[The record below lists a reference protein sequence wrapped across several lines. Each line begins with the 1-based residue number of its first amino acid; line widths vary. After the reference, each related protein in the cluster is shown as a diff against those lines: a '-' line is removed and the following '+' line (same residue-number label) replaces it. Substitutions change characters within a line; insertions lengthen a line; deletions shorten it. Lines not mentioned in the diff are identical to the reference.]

1 MKSTWD
7 IFMPLIER
15 VVTKEGV
22 EDLAFY
28 RAHDKELYF
37 TPWVYV
43 AACYTLFELIF
54 FSLIFVSA
62 YEGNI
67 THMLVFLGFSITI
80 GIGFNAIKMYL
91 HLRKEAIEIKNL
103 ITGEKE
109 THFFRSLM
117 MGRDPSGE
125 VDNGLD

>member
-1 MKSTWD
+1 MKSAWD

-62 YEGNI
+62 YNGDI
-67 THMLVFLGFSITI
+67 YRALIFLGFSLSI

-91 HLRKEAIEIKNL
+91 HIRKDAIEIKEM
-103 ITGEKE
+103 IQGV
-109 THFFRSLM
+109 
-117 MGRDPSGE
+117 GP
-125 VDNGLD
+125 